1 MPVLTDEQTEDRSWL
16 CRSVVNHHYIS
27 TPEGQ
32 RWMPSYCGGQATHMV
47 EDLCDYIA
55 DIARVS
61 TQEEARLRLLG
72 VVSSPSGIP
81 VCSTHHMESCE
92 NCGDESIITHQN
104 RDLVRGYGQ
113 LCESCAEDYSTCA
126 DCGDWQHQD
135 DLEYLEHEDS
145 SYCCGCVSSH
155 YPDEDSDEDC
165 RHPNIHSHGYEPFL
179 IFRMDPEKDK
189 MLAKWPCPIRR
200 TEEKMVFENNIIYD
214 FPTFVKETT
223 TRAGVDDDDKIEMRN
238 RWYSKMVE
246 NGSHTSCGIFVE
258 RSFNIF
264 CGMELE
270 VEAPHQPAFD
280 TTVNYLTKHYGDEA
294 FNPVLYLKYDG
305 SLGNLGYEICFH
317 PFTLNAFKKFVPES
331 LFSYL
336 RSNGVR
342 SWNASAECGLHIHIN
357 RASFDG
363 ESHQFKFTQFI
374 NNNSSNNF
382 VVAGRNSHW
391 AKYPSSDSPNS
402 RHVMKMIKR
411 EHGSMD
417 RYMAVNLNNADTI
430 EVRIFKGSLRYE
442 RVLATM
448 EYMNAIAEY
457 TRSISVRQIWEG
469 GAWDWR
475 PFKEFVA
482 NNIATYSNL
491 AGYLRITNQLQRE
504 REMIN

>member
-1 MPVLTDEQTEDRSWL
+1 MPALTEEQTVDRSWL
-16 CRSVVNHHYIS
+16 CRSTVNYGYIS
-27 TPEGQ
+27 TPTGH
-32 RWMPSYCGGQATHMV
+32 RPGPTYCNHQATHML
-47 EDLCDYIA
+47 EDLHDYIGE
-55 DIARVS
+55 IARVS
-61 TQEEARLRLLG
+61 PNEEARLQLLG
-72 VVSSPSGIP
+72 ITPSPRGIP
-81 VCSTHHMESCE
+81 VCSNHYMASCE
-92 NCGDESIITHQN
+92 NCGDEAMISHQN
-104 RDLVRGYGQ
+104 HDLVRGYGN

-126 DCGDWQHQD
+126 DCGDWQHTD

-145 SYCCGCVSSH
+145 SYCSGCVGCH
-155 YPDEDSDEDC
+155 YQDDDSDEDC

-179 IFRMDPEKDK
+179 VFRMDPEKDK
-189 MLAKWPCPIRR
+189 MLAKWPVPIHK
-200 TEEKMVFENNIIYD
+200 TEEEMVFRRNIIYD
-214 FPTFVKETT
+214 FPTFVKETAA
-223 TRAGVDDDDKIEMRN
+223 RSGASDDYKTEMRD
-238 RWYSKMVE
+238 RWYSKMVK

-270 VEAPHQPAFD
+270 VEAPHQPAFN
-280 TTVNYLTKHYGDEA
+280 TTVEYLTKHYGDEA
-294 FNPVLYLKYDG
+294 FNQILYLKYDG
-305 SLGNLGYEICFH
+305 SLSDVGYEICFH

-336 RSNGVR
+336 RSQGVR
-342 SWNASAECGLHIHIN
+342 SWNTENCGLHIHIN
-357 RASFDG
+357 RGSFDG
-363 ESHQFKFTQFI
+363 ESHMFKFTQFI

-382 VVAGRNSHW
+382 AVAGRNSHW
-391 AKYPSSDSPNS
+391 AKYPSNDSSES
-402 RHVMKMIKR
+402 RQVMKMIKR
-411 EHGSMD
+411 ERGSMD

-457 TRSISVRQIWEG
+457 TKNISVRQIWEG

-475 PFKEFVA
+475 PFREFVA